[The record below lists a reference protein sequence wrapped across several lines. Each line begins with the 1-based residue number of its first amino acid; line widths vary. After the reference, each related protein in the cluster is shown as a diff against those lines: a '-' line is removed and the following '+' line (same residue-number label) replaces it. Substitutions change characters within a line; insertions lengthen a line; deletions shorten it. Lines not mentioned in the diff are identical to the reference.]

1 MKVAKFQDWSV
12 GCLASCD
19 PYVPLSI
26 RFERPT
32 DSLSRWVRWG
42 DLQHDHFEIG
52 FAPEDGRLRAIKL
65 LAVSSLTRPPT
76 LTKGRPTPDGCPF
89 IDCAQFP
96 ARITTIEVPVLVW
109 LDATGILGFSWP
121 GVVAETYRQ
130 VSDGVLVAMDE
141 TSVLAGILVDAHVV
155 GVHNCVMEVL
165 GSSSAG
171 TTE

>member
-1 MKVAKFQDWSV
+1 
-12 GCLASCD
+12 
-19 PYVPLSI
+19 
-26 RFERPT
+26 
-32 DSLSRWVRWG
+32 
-42 DLQHDHFEIG
+42 
-52 FAPEDGRLRAIKL
+52 
-65 LAVSSLTRPPT
+65 
-76 LTKGRPTPDGCPF
+76 
-89 IDCAQFP
+89 
-96 ARITTIEVPVLVW
+96 VLVW